1 MTMSTRD
8 QQIRV
13 AHAGLIRLVVQATEN
28 EQARVELDP
37 VLTHAEQSGWTD
49 LVARIRRVLKGE
61 RDSALLRG
69 LDEED
74 TVIVTAILAGIQ
86 NQATLPDPQDAA
98 DPTQAAPGL
107 AQMIH
112 AASRGDAQSLHW
124 LSQMAEQMTRAGGDM
139 ARLGGITK
147 RLVDG
152 ERNPE
157 TLCKGMG
164 AQGESLVLS
173 LLGELG
179 KLERH

>member
-1 MTMSTRD
+1 MALSSRD
-8 QQIRV
+8 QQIRL
-13 AHAGLIRLVVQATEN
+13 AHAGLIRLVVQATQN
-28 EQARVELDP
+28 DSFRAELDP
-37 VLTHAEQSGWTD
+37 VLAQAEKGGWTG

-61 RDSALLRG
+61 RDVALLRG
-69 LDEED
+69 LDQED
-74 TVIVTAILAGIQ
+74 TVIMTAILAGIQ
-86 NQATLPDPQDAA
+86 DPATLPEPNAAA

-112 AASRGDAQSLHW
+112 AASHGDAQALHW

-139 ARLGGITK
+139 ARLGGIAK

-152 ERNPE
+152 ERDPE
-157 TLCKGMG
+157 KLCRGMG
-164 AQGESLVLS
+164 RQGESLVLS

>member
-1 MTMSTRD
+1 MMMSTRD
-8 QQIRV
+8 QQIRH
-13 AHAGLIRLVVQATEN
+13 AHAGLIRLVVQATQS

-37 VLTHAEQSGWTD
+37 VLTHAEQGGWTD

-61 RDSALLRG
+61 RDPELLRG
-69 LDEED
+69 LDDED
-74 TVIVTAILAGIQ
+74 TVILSAILTGIQ
-86 NQATLPDPQDAA
+86 NPATLPDPEDTT

-139 ARLGGITK
+139 ARLGAITK
-147 RLVDG
+147 RLVYG

-157 TLCKGMG
+157 VLCKGMG
-164 AQGESLVLS
+164 AQGESLVVS

>member
-1 MTMSTRD
+1 MMMSTRD
-8 QQIRV
+8 QQIRL
-13 AHAGLIRLVVQATEN
+13 AHAGLIRLVVQATQS
-28 EQARVELDP
+28 EQARVELNP
-37 VLTHAEQSGWTD
+37 VLAHAEQGGWTD

-61 RDSALLRG
+61 RDPELLRG
-69 LDEED
+69 LDDED
-74 TVIVTAILAGIQ
+74 TVILSAILTGIQ
-86 NQATLPDPQDAA
+86 NPATLPDPEDTT

-139 ARLGGITK
+139 ARLGAITK

-157 TLCKGMG
+157 VLCKGMG
-164 AQGESLVLS
+164 PQGESLVAS

>member
-28 EQARVELDP
+28 QQARVELDP
-37 VLTHAEQSGWTD
+37 VLTHAEQGGWTD
-49 LVARIRRVLKGE
+49 LVVRIRRVLKGE

-69 LDEED
+69 LDQED
-74 TVIVTAILAGIQ
+74 TVILTAILAGIQ
-86 NQATLPDPQDAA
+86 NPATLPDPQDAA

>member
-1 MTMSTRD
+1 MMMSTRD
-8 QQIRV
+8 QQIRL
-13 AHAGLIRLVVQATEN
+13 AHAGLIRLVVQATQS
-28 EQARVELDP
+28 EQARVELNP
-37 VLTHAEQSGWTD
+37 VLAHAEQGGWTD

-61 RDSALLRG
+61 RNPELLRG
-69 LDEED
+69 LDDED
-74 TVIVTAILAGIQ
+74 TVILSAILTGIQ
-86 NQATLPDPQDAA
+86 NPATLPDPEDTT

-157 TLCKGMG
+157 VLCKGMG
-164 AQGESLVLS
+164 PQGESLVAS

-179 KLERH
+179 KLEHH